1 MLIQMKTFEY
11 SKNNNKYNSEFI
23 IIRVNLSRLIAG
35 GQPWESLIC
44 AASWSNRVV
53 WSSSKE
59 AEMEASIKG
68 DDFFQP
74 DAGQGAQ
81 VGPAAQAGQVE
92 PGTSDLCERLQR

>member
-1 MLIQMKTFEY
+1 
-11 SKNNNKYNSEFI
+11 
-23 IIRVNLSRLIAG
+23 
-35 GQPWESLIC
+35 
-44 AASWSNRVV
+44 
-53 WSSSKE
+53 
-59 AEMEASIKG
+59 MEASIKG